1 MEDRVQVRPSGLV
14 QIDEGPRA
22 TQAPDPPATNRAAY
36 PGGGGPPS
44 GVRTRP
50 MDQVRP
56 SSVDTKNWARAI
68 RAPCCEPTATISAP
82 SLATRPSVWLMPRP
96 VAAALN
102 ALPARVA
109 GGKPSAAG
117 GGAGPLGLLFAPA
130 MTATAT
136 PNTIMATIGMMTRT
150 PAPRKCSA
158 ERNSANQLR
167 LTGSGRN
174 ERSSRTHSVPAPRGR
189 GCARPGPGGLV
200 GGVELEAGRGL
211 VVPDG
216 LVVPGGRGGGHRL
229 ADGRG
234 VPEAGRPSLG
244 KGGLGCR
251 GLGCGGLGR
260 GRPPGGPA
268 ALEFVAGDA
277 VPGGE
282 GALGSGQPGG
292 PGLVIGGVFGRG
304 GVGVP
309 TVRRPPRTP
318 CAATPRIACRV
329 PCHLCL
335 ASRA

>member
-22 TQAPDPPATNRAAY
+22 TQAPGPPATNRAAY
-36 PGGGGPPS
+36 PGGGSPPP

-56 SSVDTKNWARAI
+56 ASVDTKNWARAI

-117 GGAGPLGLLFAPA
+117 GGAGPLLLLFAPA

-174 ERSSRTHSVPAPRGR
+174 ERSSRTHSVPAPGAPGCARPGGAWR
-189 GCARPGPGGLV
+189 GCARPGPAV
-200 GGVELEAGRGL
+200 WGVASNSKPGAGRSSQTG
-211 VVPDG
+211 
-216 LVVPGGRGGGHRL
+216 
-229 ADGRG
+229 
-234 VPEAGRPSLG
+234 
-244 KGGLGCR
+244 
-251 GLGCGGLGR
+251 
-260 GRPPGGPA
+260 
-268 ALEFVAGDA
+268 
-277 VPGGE
+277 
-282 GALGSGQPGG
+282 
-292 PGLVIGGVFGRG
+292 
-304 GVGVP
+304 
-309 TVRRPPRTP
+309 
-318 CAATPRIACRV
+318 
-329 PCHLCL
+329 
-335 ASRA
+335 